1 LVLIL
6 SEADPAMGWLIGF
19 YIEHAFWLAE
29 YPEAVQDQAYGD
41 ADHVLAPAALNLAAG
56 TATAVDGGYQVKGR
70 WSWGT
75 GIVHATWVIA
85 GCLAHE
91 ADGTVIQMMFLL
103 PRSEVE
109 TVDTWHISG
118 MCGTGS
124 WDYLI
129 DDVFVPPERA
139 VPFLGLLDGSWGVA
153 DRYEAPLY
161 STPLVPTHWRSQDGP
176 ATPRSARSSTVTDT

>member
-1 LVLIL
+1 
-6 SEADPAMGWLIGF
+6 
-19 YIEHAFWLAE
+19 
-29 YPEAVQDQAYGD
+29 
-41 ADHVLAPAALNLAAG
+41 
-56 TATAVDGGYQVKGR
+56 
-70 WSWGT
+70 
-75 GIVHATWVIA
+75 
-85 GCLAHE
+85 
-91 ADGTVIQMMFLL
+91 MMFLL